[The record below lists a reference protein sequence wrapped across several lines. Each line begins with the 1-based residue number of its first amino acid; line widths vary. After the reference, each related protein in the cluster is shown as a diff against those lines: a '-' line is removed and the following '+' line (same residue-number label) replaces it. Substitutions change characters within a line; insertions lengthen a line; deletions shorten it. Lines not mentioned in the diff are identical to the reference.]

1 MTETLNAFIARNEH
15 GELLLFTI
23 RYQKDA
29 AMVALTWAK
38 KQEWLEL
45 QAEGYSIIPVT
56 VTAA

>member
-1 MTETLNAFIARNEH
+1 MTETLKAFMARNAQ

-38 KQEWLEL
+38 KQKWTEL
-45 QAEGYSIIPVT
+45 
-56 VTAA
+56 